1 MSIRP
6 QSVLTLLAAVV
17 TSTTMLSS
25 TAFAAGEA
33 EPVVV
38 TAQRQADEP
47 TEIVSHRDLRLT
59 LAADQRRLDRRV
71 EAAVKNVCGY
81 NDTVA
86 ARSVTTYSHYH
97 SCRGVAWSGA
107 RPQIA
112 AAVARA
118 SDQLAGG
125 SDVAE
130 TAIIV
135 SARSA
140 E

>member
-6 QSVLTLLAAVV
+6 QSLLTLFAAVV
-17 TSTTMLSS
+17 TSTTLLSS
-25 TAFAAGEA
+25 TAAAQT

-59 LAADQRRLDRRV
+59 LAGDQRRLNRRV

-81 NDTVA
+81 NDVAA
-86 ARSVTTYSHYH
+86 ARSVTTYSKYYACH
-97 SCRGVAWSGA
+97 GVAWNGA

-112 AAVARA
+112 AALARA
-118 SDQLAGG
+118 SDRLAGG
-125 SDVAE
+125 SDVASG
-130 TAIIV
+130 TILV
-135 SARSA
+135 SARRGG
-140 E
+140 